1 MSTQDNFINTIGP
14 IIQEEA
20 FSRGYS
26 YPSAIIAQACIESAY
41 GKSALSAKYHNYF
54 GLKCG
59 SAWRDKSVNLTTK
72 EEYQAGT
79 LTTIKDNFRVYD
91 NMQSGV
97 IGYFD
102 FISTKRYANLKNA
115 TSSRN
120 YLELI
125 KSDGY
130 ATSSKYVQNVYN
142 VVEKYSLT
150 AWDGNTI
157 PTEQPIKAE
166 ASELDA
172 ALDIVAKYIIRGD
185 FGNGYSRKENIYA
198 TLQRHVN
205 KVLKGA

>member
-166 ASELDA
+166 ASELVA